1 MAKFLWVSFDGGGNV
16 PPALGICRAL
26 TAGGHDVAFV
36 GRPEMLTRVRPAG
49 FRAIGMRHSYTH
61 AERYSWHPRGRLFS
75 YLSSPL
81 IGDELLEVVAG
92 EQPDVVVIDAMFGA
106 ALAVAPRF
114 GVPTVGVIHTLFH
127 RTLEGW
133 REMLQAQSD
142 ARLGSGFDA
151 LPSMEQLWGE
161 LDLLQVNAL
170 EQLDTQPRQRWPHV
184 RYARPIFEHDN
195 RSVPVDLPWDP
206 ADPTPVVMVS
216 FSTAEVQTSIGKL
229 QRTLDAL
236 ADLPVHVVATA
247 GDVDI
252 ARLTVADN
260 AFVVPFAP
268 HDPLMRKASLVVT
281 HGGHGTIMRA
291 LGHGLPMVCVTGKA
305 ADQEAASFDQVPLAE
320 FVEEYRAGRFV
331 PADASAAR
339 IRAAVRTTLD
349 TTEARRNARTLAG
362 RLLAGDGAAKAADQ
376 LTELLSFSSRP

>member
-1 MAKFLWVSFDGGGNV
+1 
-16 PPALGICRAL
+16 
-26 TAGGHDVAFV
+26 
-36 GRPEMLTRVRPAG
+36 MLTRVRPAG

-92 EQPDVVVIDAMFGA
+92 ERPDVVVIDAMFGA

-114 GVPTVGVIHTLFH
+114 GVPTAGVIHTLFH

-142 ARLGSGFDA
+142 ARQGSGFDA

-170 EQLDTQPRQRWPHV
+170 AELDTEPRQWWPQL

-206 ADPTPVVMVS
+206 ADPTPVVLVS
-216 FSTAEVQTSIGKL
+216 FSTAEVQISIDKL

-236 ADLPVHVVATA
+236 ADLPVHVVATTSDA
-247 GDVDI
+247 DI
-252 ARLTVADN
+252 TRLTVADN
-260 AFVVPFAP
+260 AFVVPYAP
-268 HDPLMRKASLVVT
+268 HDPLMREASLVVT
-281 HGGHGTIMRA
+281 HGGHGTLMRA
-291 LGHGLPMVCVTGKA
+291 LSHGLPMVCVTGKA
-305 ADQEAASFDQVPLAE
+305 PDQEAASFDQVPLAE
-320 FVEEYRAGRFV
+320 FVEEHRAGRFV

-339 IRAAVRTTLD
+339 IREAVRATLGSI
-349 TTEARRNARTLAG
+349 EARHNASTLAG
-362 RLLAGDGAAKAADQ
+362 ALLAEDGAAEAADQ
-376 LTELLSFSSRP
+376 FIALLSPSRSKP